1 MMNVIVK
8 PLISEKMTRL
18 TEAAAN
24 PIQTR
29 IQRKKGI
36 AVAPAQN
43 RYGFVGVKKN
53 NGELYVVMQKAM
65 AKGDAV
71 GKEMERI
78 PLTSHPSPLTSRIWL
93 RVSCD
98 FRNLMDKA
106 MFAYSLDG
114 KEWKT
119 IGDTLQMFYDWPDF
133 CGYRFALFHYATN
146 EIGGIADFDYFR
158 VKE

>member
-43 RYGFVGVKKN
+43 RYGFVVDKRANKIQIKN
-53 NGELYVVMQKAM
+53 AVEALSILGNDLLYGFATMT
-65 AKGDAV
+65 
-71 GKEMERI
+71 
-78 PLTSHPSPLTSRIWL
+78 LYNN
-93 RVSCD
+93 RVCEHRSKN
-98 FRNLMDKA
+98 R
-106 MFAYSLDG
+106 
-114 KEWKT
+114 T
-119 IGDTLQMFYDWPDF
+119 INP
-133 CGYRFALFHYATN
+133 A
-146 EIGGIADFDYFR
+146 EGIIHSR
-158 VKE
+158 VK